1 MDSIGALALA
11 TEPPTED
18 VLLRPPINAAHPKTW
33 LVNPNMMKNIGGQA
47 IYQVSILMAGVFLLP
62 YIPNLSDCRNPDG
75 TKVRFL
81 STLLFEPTCQLTNEF
96 ARVSSYTHAQY
107 LCNIKLASEEHYT
120 MIFNTFVYCQ
130 IFNEINAR
138 KVDGTLNVF
147 SGILN
152 NYLFVAIIFIEAGM
166 QAMLVEV
173 PGLNSVFHCTHLTW
187 REWLLCLGVG
197 AFSLIIGVVLN
208 LMTPWFPKDRV
219 LTAEDYEG
227 LATSDSEEELDE
239 VTEKFKQ

>member
-96 ARVSSYTHAQY
+96 ACIIIYTH
-107 LCNIKLASEEHYT
+107 T
-120 MIFNTFVYCQ
+120 VFVQ
-130 IFNEINAR
+130 H
-138 KVDGTLNVF
+138 
-147 SGILN
+147 
-152 NYLFVAIIFIEAGM
+152 
-166 QAMLVEV
+166 Q
-173 PGLNSVFHCTHLTW
+173 
-187 REWLLCLGVG
+187 VG
-197 AFSLIIGVVLN
+197 
-208 LMTPWFPKDRV
+208 
-219 LTAEDYEG
+219 
-227 LATSDSEEELDE
+227 
-239 VTEKFKQ
+239 